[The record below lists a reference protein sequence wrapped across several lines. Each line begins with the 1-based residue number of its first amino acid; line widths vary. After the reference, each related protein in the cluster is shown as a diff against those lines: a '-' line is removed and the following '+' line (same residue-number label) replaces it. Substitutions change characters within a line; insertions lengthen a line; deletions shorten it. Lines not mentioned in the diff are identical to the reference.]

1 VILYSDDKFPGN
13 GGAYAEYV
21 AADQEHLALIPAAV
35 SFEEAAAPAAL
46 TALQVWKIAL
56 KEIAF

>member
-1 VILYSDDKFPGN
+1 VILYSNDKFGN

-35 SFEEAAAPAAL
+35 SFEEAAAATLPL
-46 TALQVWKIAL
+46 
-56 KEIAF
+56 

>member
-1 VILYSDDKFPGN
+1 VILYSNDKFPGN

-35 SFEEAAAPAAL
+35 SFEEAAAAAL
-46 TALQVWKIAL
+46 AVTALQVWKIA
-56 KEIAF
+56 